1 MSAELLTGLA
11 TGAAAT
17 NPPFLLIVL
26 IAIYAY
32 YAVALMTIARKIGTP
47 NAWLAFIP
55 VANIY
60 LTWRMS
66 NTPLWTL
73 TVVFFLLTLPTFVF
87 SVFIW
92 FAGELNVIGAL
103 FLMLIYAPLLLTITL
118 NIFMLTIALVYLG
131 FSWWWWRIAAQR
143 RYHGAFG
150 LLLTLPLL
158 LGMIPYI
165 GFVFGIIPLVGIGIL
180 AWRDQP

>member
-1 MSAELLTGLA
+1 MELLSGLA
-11 TGAAAT
+11 TESLQPMPNALPLAVM
-17 NPPFLLIVL
+17 LVVL
-26 IAIYAY
+26 FFGLALYVY
-32 YAVALMTIARKIGTP
+32 YAIALMTIARKIGTP

-60 LTWRMS
+60 LIWRMS

-73 TVVFFLLTLPTFVF
+73 IIVFAVSATPILGIGGLLVF
-87 SVFIW
+87 
-92 FAGELNVIGAL
+92 GEGLDSNAA
-103 FLMLIYAPLLLTITL
+103 FLML
-118 NIFMLTIALVYLG
+118 MLFALVMILVRITYVG
-131 FSWWWWRIAAQR
+131 FSSWWWWRVAER
-143 RYHGAFG
+143 RNYHGAFG